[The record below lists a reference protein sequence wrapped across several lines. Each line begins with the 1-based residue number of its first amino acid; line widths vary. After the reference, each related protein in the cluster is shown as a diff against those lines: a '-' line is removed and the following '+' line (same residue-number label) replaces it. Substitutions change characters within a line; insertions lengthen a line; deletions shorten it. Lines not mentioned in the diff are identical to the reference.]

1 MVGLVD
7 LWFAGAGGHRHFRFR
22 AEYQFPRDHSPAA
35 GSDVGRDGGRSV
47 RRNELAHLSRAMT
60 TSKLSGSLAHEIN
73 QPLGAILNNA
83 STAQIIS
90 AKADGENTELEE
102 ILEDIIADAW
112 RAGQVI
118 RKIRGIVKKEEAKF
132 EQRNLNVLIG
142 EVIELYQNTLN
153 IEKISVLLDLQPD
166 LVPIRGD
173 RVRLQQVL
181 MNLVT
186 NALEV
191 MRKRSSKTLK
201 IRSAMQSP
209 DMIIVSVSDSGTGID
224 DAKKDKMFEPFFTT
238 KKDGLGMG
246 LRICQSIIEEH
257 GGRIW
262 VENNPDAGATFSFS
276 LKADQGDSG

>member
-1 MVGLVD
+1 
-7 LWFAGAGGHRHFRFR
+7 
-22 AEYQFPRDHSPAA
+22 
-35 GSDVGRDGGRSV
+35 
-47 RRNELAHLSRAMT
+47 MT

>member
-1 MVGLVD
+1 
-7 LWFAGAGGHRHFRFR
+7 
-22 AEYQFPRDHSPAA
+22 
-35 GSDVGRDGGRSV
+35 
-47 RRNELAHLSRAMT
+47 MT
-60 TSKLSGSLAHEIN
+60 TSKLSASLAHEIN

-276 LKADQGDSG
+276 LKADQGDSR

>member
-1 MVGLVD
+1 
-7 LWFAGAGGHRHFRFR
+7 
-22 AEYQFPRDHSPAA
+22 
-35 GSDVGRDGGRSV
+35 
-47 RRNELAHLSRAMT
+47 MT

-276 LKADQGDSG
+276 LKADQGDSR

>member
-1 MVGLVD
+1 
-7 LWFAGAGGHRHFRFR
+7 
-22 AEYQFPRDHSPAA
+22 
-35 GSDVGRDGGRSV
+35 
-47 RRNELAHLSRAMT
+47 MT
-60 TSKLSGSLAHEIN
+60 TSELSASLAHEIN

-276 LKADQGDSG
+276 LKADQGDSR